1 MVSGAKIN
9 TMSKNTICVVCAY
22 RENCQ
27 KKFSAQGA
35 RNCPDFERD
44 LSIKEVTEEKEQKPE
59 TEQKGK

>member
-1 MVSGAKIN
+1 MVSAVKIGS
-9 TMSKNTICVVCAY
+9 MSKNTICVVCAY

-44 LSIKEVTEEKEQKPE
+44 LSIKEVKEEKEQKPV
-59 TEQKGK
+59 TEQRGK